1 MESRRPNEY
10 ASFKVSVPL
19 PYKEEIRKTET
30 WPTNVQIIIMSS
42 TSESFIYIICCD
54 FNINLNADNNNVE
67 QFLSILSCY
76 GAVPVIREYTRVT
89 STSNT
94 CIDNIIV
101 DNTLDYTAHSLFSGI
116 SDHKAQVLEL
126 DLRLESI
133 VSLLITAVRAIALKK
148 S

>member
-1 MESRRPNEY
+1 MLE
-10 ASFKVSVPL
+10 L
-19 PYKEEIRKTET
+19 I
-30 WPTNVQIIIMSS
+30 
-42 TSESFIYIICCD
+42 TSKSFIYIICGD

-126 DLRLESI
+126 DLRLESNNENYRTMHRLFSASAI
-133 VSLLITAVRAIALKK
+133 NSFCESQPLKFYQSTNQSLELT
-148 S
+148 